1 VHSLKASRC
10 VRLLCRRCVRSRG
23 LWQTTSDEKLDAQPP
38 RLFTSTTMDG
48 DTNEY
53 KSDVSRPSALP
64 TARLRAAQ
72 SSSATAADSE
82 QSSEQYLDAAE
93 EEWNRKID
101 AELDVL
107 VEGMQDLV
115 ALAEVI
121 FCFYILQNK
130 Y

>member
-1 VHSLKASRC
+1 
-10 VRLLCRRCVRSRG
+10 
-23 LWQTTSDEKLDAQPP
+23 LWQTTSDEKLGAQPP

-64 TARLRAAQ
+64 TARLGATQ

-121 FCFYILQNK
+121 FCLYILQNK
-130 Y
+130 C